1 MVIREVKIIVI
12 RFLCRREGTLTWDWL
27 RSHIDRTFLPGIQGS
42 RLLPFCV
49 SVIRIL
55 RSQPAEREKAA
66 SRKPLP
72 CFLKALTRN
81 DTDHFCSCCGKN
93 KPHGHLST
101 AAGESQ
107 ETQPLDQDTPNRSP
121 TLEQHD
127 FMPDKQPPQ
136 LEAGKMKE
144 NAQT

>member
-1 MVIREVKIIVI
+1 MVIRVVKIIVI

-27 RSHIDRTFLPGIQGS
+27 CSHIDRTFLPGIQGP

-55 RSQPAEREKAA
+55 HSQPAEREKAA

-72 CFLKALTRN
+72 RFLKALTRN
-81 DTDHFCSCCGKN
+81 DTDHFYSCCGKN

-107 ETQPLDQDTPNRSP
+107 EPQPLFRGPP
-121 TLEQHD
+121 TAVPLWSSMTSWQIASH
-127 FMPDKQPPQ
+127 
-136 LEAGKMKE
+136 LS
-144 NAQT
+144 